1 MNTPIIITN
10 SANITVGET
19 GPDTLE
25 NLEAFVST
33 WEPTFDCYGAPQH
46 ATVSVDYNGW
56 VWVWIP
62 ESWDDGHK
70 PELDERVGY
79 LVGSD
84 AQAEADADE

>member
-25 NLEAFVST
+25 NLISLVET
-33 WEPTFDCYGAPQH
+33 WEPCHDSDGAPQH

-56 VWVWIP
+56 VWVTTP
-62 ESWDDGHK
+62 ESWDDGHQPK
-70 PELDERVGY
+70 LSERVAY

-84 AQAEADADE
+84 AQAEAEADE